1 MRRDYDETPSYIRHC
16 FNSDADNRRLV
27 NVSWMVACMTPD
39 EVQTEK
45 DSKIDEAIAAL
56 VASYITSL
64 VHSALSVRIASS
76 ITALDTLNQALR
88 AAEIKPASIKLS
100 ETVRDSTEA
109 VKSYAT
115 MLKEKGGSMVVEDDI
130 KTFKPWL
137 NDLTAE
143 TKKQLQEIYDKSKTE
158 SWSSAKIKEELGKI
172 EHFGKNVRAK
182 TAAFCE
188 TRVQQDEATREL
200 WTYGGLKMTQ
210 WHTMEDS
217 RVRPKHVERNHRVY
231 KIDNCPSLGEPNC
244 RCYLS
249 AYIVKD
255 NWSPDYTEKER
266 GYEKPKI
273 KIQDSRKP
281 KTGIPAYNDVSV
293 PGEIKTVKELAKAP
307 DVIKEPMIP
316 ETPKKKQL
324 VYAPVKT
331 VQEAE
336 KWLKNNTKLNH
347 VEFSGVD
354 PSVANSMSESLAY
367 HYNLVPKMQD
377 RIQYFGTI
385 EKQIDLDYEHR
396 LKIYTQKL
404 VNNGIDR
411 NLAEQVAKNK
421 VSRPASKTAYAH
433 SMDATVGGGDYTG
446 IGVGKIYG
454 SDPKR
459 FVNMLKKDV
468 TAKWHPQKCDTPKAV
483 FDHEFGHVIDD
494 IYGISDN
501 QKIKTLYDSL
511 SDAKMKTSLSGY
523 ASTNINEFIAEAWME
538 YINNPKPRTVSK
550 DVGDFIMSKI
560 KGGK

>member
-1 MRRDYDETPSYIRHC
+1 
-16 FNSDADNRRLV
+16 
-27 NVSWMVACMTPD
+27 MTPD
-39 EVQTEK
+39 EVQTE
-45 DSKIDEAIAAL
+45 DNSNIDEA
-56 VASYITSL
+56 VAVLGAVYIESL
-64 VHSALSVRIASS
+64 IHSALSVRIASS
-76 ITALDTLNQALR
+76 ITALGSLNKAR
-88 AAEIKPASIKLS
+88 SAAKLEPASIKLS
-100 ETVRDSTEA
+100 SMVKWSSAA
-109 VKSYAT
+109 VKSYET

-130 KTFKPWL
+130 KSFNPWL
-137 NDLTAE
+137 NDLTAK
-143 TKKQLQEIYDKSKTE
+143 TKKQLNEIFDKSKTE

-188 TRVQQDEATREL
+188 TRVQQDEATRKL
-200 WTYGGLKMTQ
+200 WTYGKLEMCQ

-217 RVRPKHVERNHRVY
+217 RVRPTHVERNHRVY
-231 KIDNCPSLGEPNC
+231 KVNEIPSFGEPNC
-244 RCYLS
+244 RCF
-249 AYIVKD
+249 ATPYIVKD

-281 KTGIPAYNDVSV
+281 KTGIPASDGV
-293 PGEIKTVKELAKAP
+293 PASSENKTVKELAKAP
-307 DVIKEPMIP
+307 GVIKEPMIP

-347 VEFSGVD
+347 VEFLGVD

-511 SDAKMKTSLSGY
+511 PDAKMKTSLSGY